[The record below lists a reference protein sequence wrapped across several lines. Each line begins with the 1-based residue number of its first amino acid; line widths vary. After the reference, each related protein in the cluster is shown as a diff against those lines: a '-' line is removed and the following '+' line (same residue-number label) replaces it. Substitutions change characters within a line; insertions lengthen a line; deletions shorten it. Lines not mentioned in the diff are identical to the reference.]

1 MVVVAPGDEIRMAEP
16 LTPPWPLAILPNGEA
31 VRPDDVRRILIET
44 GPSLVEDAGQRFQ
57 VVIHLSDGISRVI
70 ATGLSRA
77 DAVDL
82 SRRCARAVND
92 AMRQGA

>member
-1 MVVVAPGDEIRMAEP
+1 
-16 LTPPWPLAILPNGEA
+16 
-31 VRPDDVRRILIET
+31 
-44 GPSLVEDAGQRFQ
+44 
-57 VVIHLSDGISRVI
+57 VIHLSDSTSLVV

-92 AMRQGA
+92 ATRQGV